1 MQRATTPQPDSL
13 PGRLLMLPASAT
25 PERALLDG
33 LIAQHPNAVAA
44 LYDRYVGLVRRVLV
58 RTLGNDRD
66 LDDLTQDVFI
76 TVVRRCPTLRDP
88 DALRSFIV
96 SVVLRIARNELRKRA
111 IRRLVGLEE
120 TSGLGASM
128 PHDAAV
134 AQGIRHLYSALD
146 RLDANSRAAFILRH
160 VEGCNLA
167 ETAAGCGCSLATVKR
182 WLARAE
188 KRFAALARGDHVLR
202 EFLDSAREQS

>member
-1 MQRATTPQPDSL
+1 MVL
-13 PGRLLMLPASAT
+13 PVGTT

-33 LIAQHPNAVAA
+33 LVAQQPNAVAA
-44 LYDRYVGLVRRVLV
+44 LYDRYVGLVQRVLV

-66 LDDLTQDVFI
+66 LDDLTQDVLI

-120 TSGLGASM
+120 ASGLGACM
-128 PHDAAV
+128 PHDAAA
-134 AQGIRHLYSALD
+134 AQGIRHLYGALD
-146 RLDANSRAAFILRH
+146 RLDANSRAAFVLRH

-188 KRFAALARGDHVLR
+188 KRFAALARSDHVLR
-202 EFLDSAREQS
+202 ELLDSTKEKP

>member
-1 MQRATTPQPDSL
+1 
-13 PGRLLMLPASAT
+13 MLPVGAT
-25 PERALLDG
+25 AERALLDG
-33 LIAQHPNAVAA
+33 LIAQQPSAVAA
-44 LYDRYVGLVRRVLV
+44 LYDRYVGLVQRVLV
-58 RTLGNDRD
+58 RTLGNNRD

-96 SVVLRIARNELRKRA
+96 SVVLRTARNELRKRA

-120 TSGLGASM
+120 ASGLGASM
-128 PHDAAV
+128 PHDAAT
-134 AQGIRHLYSALD
+134 AQGIRHLYRALD
-146 RLDANSRAAFILRH
+146 RLDANSRTAFVLRH

-167 ETAAGCGCSLATVKR
+167 ETAASCGCSLATVKR

-202 EFLDSAREQS
+202 EFLDNAKEQP